1 MQYPSN
7 SQTNIP
13 VDTQVDPPAAEEKV
27 VKKVV
32 TGTAQ
37 RKNKTLTRRIMGHFG
52 GMDVGSIVD
61 YVIGDVLVP
70 ALKDMIA
77 DGATQTIQGVVY
89 GITGRMGGQQARPF
103 RPGAFPRPFQ
113 QPPVQHISYNQM
125 GQQARPMTQQ
135 QGPHVNPYDVH
146 TMNRQAR
153 AMHDFGDILL
163 DSSAD
168 AHTLLNTLYGY
179 FQEGY
184 QFVTV
189 ADLYA
194 SAGMASDA
202 VDERWGWA
210 SLQGS
215 RVSRSNGGGFRLV
228 LPPPIPITVS

>member
-37 RKNKTLTRRIMGHFG
+37 RKNKTIMHRILGHFG
-52 GMDVGSIVD
+52 GMDGGSIVD

-70 ALKDMIA
+70 ALKDMIY
-77 DGATQTIQGVVY
+77 DGANQAVSGIVY
-89 GITGRMGGQQARPF
+89 GITGRMGGQQGQQY

-113 QPPVQHISYNQM
+113 QPPVQNIPYNRM
-125 GQQARPMTQQ
+125 GQQARPMPQQ
-135 QGPHVNPYDVH
+135 TPQVNPYDARV
-146 TMNRQAR
+146 MNRQAR

-168 AHTLLNTLYGY
+168 AHTLLNTLYSF

-202 VDERWGWA
+202 VDERWGWT

-228 LPPPIPITVS
+228 LPPPVPITVS